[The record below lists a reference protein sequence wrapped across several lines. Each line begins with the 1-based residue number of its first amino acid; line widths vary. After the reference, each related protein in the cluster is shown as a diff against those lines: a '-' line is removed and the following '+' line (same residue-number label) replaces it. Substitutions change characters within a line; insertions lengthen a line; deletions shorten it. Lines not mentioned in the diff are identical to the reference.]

1 MFDHPLSFQGVYSSI
16 ICQFSQQ
23 NAKKGLACPL
33 AKNTTAS
40 LKNRRVYAVC
50 AFLQL
55 CDEDDDDND
64 DNNDNGW
71 YQWEAGKQ
79 YCNLRSPARTQPL
92 TTNVCPTV

>member
-1 MFDHPLSFQGVYSSI
+1 M
-16 ICQFSQQ
+16 
-23 NAKKGLACPL
+23 
-33 AKNTTAS
+33 AKNSTAIM
-40 LKNRRVYAVC
+40 KNSTDVC
-50 AFLQL
+50 VFLQL
-55 CDEDDDDND
+55 FDEDDDDND

>member
-1 MFDHPLSFQGVYSSI
+1 MPTG
-16 ICQFSQQ
+16 
-23 NAKKGLACPL
+23 
-33 AKNTTAS
+33 KNTTAS

-79 YCNLRSPARTQPL
+79 YCNLRSPPRTQPL

>member
-1 MFDHPLSFQGVYSSI
+1 M
-16 ICQFSQQ
+16 
-23 NAKKGLACPL
+23 
-33 AKNTTAS
+33 KNSTD
-40 LKNRRVYAVC
+40 VC

-64 DNNDNGW
+64 DNGW